1 MILGW
6 VVVVCVCYFYESK
19 RKQVALTSML
29 HKLLN
34 DQIDHLFEFPNSVF
48 TVYVSFD
55 MYVVSSDFIEVGFS
69 PTHKDSMSKENRI
82 LLERVIDRLW
92 GIKLLMI

>member
-6 VVVVCVCYFYESK
+6 VVIVCICCFYESK
-19 RKQVALTSML
+19 RKQAALTCVL

-34 DQIDHLFEFPNSVF
+34 DQIDHLFESNSVF
-48 TVYVSFD
+48 IVYVSFD
-55 MYVVSSDFIEVGFS
+55 RYVVSSDFVEVGFS
-69 PTHKDSMSKENRI
+69 PTHKDSMSKENRT